1 MRQAKRVLKPQVI
14 NVFDNAV
21 VQVKCIPSEDEI
33 DVAALLGHSLAR
45 FEFIIGTSFDLQFLS
60 MDGSQLLGIRRY
72 IVNEVTD
79 RIAVN
84 DVNHY
89 QTLSKTVFDRKCE
102 PIGDWIFFHGEGDQL
117 QNSLVG
123 EKPNKTKEYD
133 KMSVADLQSTMKG
146 LRGSGFTVGTKH
158 GEMVKAIHKQLSIR
172 KHLPVVQE

>member
-1 MRQAKRVLKPQVI
+1 MQKAKRVLKPQVI

-33 DVAALLGHSLAR
+33 DVATLLGHSLAR

-72 IVNEVTD
+72 IVNEVKD

-89 QTLSKTVFDRKCE
+89 QTLSKTIFDRKCE
-102 PIGDWIFFHGEGDQL
+102 PIGDWFFFHEEGNQL
-117 QNSLVG
+117 QKNLVG
-123 EKPNKTKEYD
+123 DKPNNKTEKKEFD
-133 KMSVADLQSTMKG
+133 KMSVADLQGTMKG
-146 LRGSGFTVGTKH
+146 LRGSGFKVGTKH
-158 GEMVKAIHKQLSIR
+158 GAMVKAIR
-172 KHLPVVQE
+172 KHLSAAQE

>member
-21 VQVKCIPSEDEI
+21 VQVKCIPEEDEI

-72 IVNEVTD
+72 IVNEVKD
-79 RIAVN
+79 RISIN

-102 PIGDWIFFHGEGDQL
+102 PIGDWVFFHEEGNQL
-117 QNSLVG
+117 QKSLVG
-123 EKPNKTKEYD
+123 NKPNKKTKELG
-133 KMSVADLQSTMKG
+133 KMNVADLQSTMKE
-146 LRGSGFTVGTKH
+146 LSGSGFKVGTRH
-158 GEMVKAIHKQLSIR
+158 NTMVKAIRRHLSAA
-172 KHLPVVQE
+172 QE